1 MSHEASNGSHTP
13 AKSYYENWGENTNG
27 QSYSNDKLKLGY
39 ITSDQHY
46 YDKDVNNYNFAT
58 IEEFL
63 SPLFNANSTGA
74 GSGIKQLLLDLVYP
88 IGSVFTSTKNIS
100 PADRLGGTWRQLE
113 GQFLRAAT
121 SSSSIPSDSST
132 YKNTNGGHAEA
143 WRHTHTTSQA
153 SHKHD
158 ISTSTDYIDDH
169 KHYPENLSQY
179 FLTVDSFSNFY
190 ATDLTGYPSS
200 AVQVRYLISR
210 DTYKPNVEELEAT
223 SEAGGHSHNLSGDT
237 NYAEVDISIDEA
249 GSVNNTD
256 SEETANLPPYLNVY
270 MWVRTA

>member
-1 MSHEASNGSHTP
+1 MSHEASSGSHTP

-46 YDKDVNNYNFAT
+46 YDKDVNNYNFAI

-88 IGSVFTSTKNIS
+88 IGSVFTSTKNIN

-121 SSSSIPSDSST
+121 SSNSIPSDSST

-143 WRHTHTTSQA
+143 WRHTHA
-153 SHKHD
+153 C
-158 ISTSTDYIDDH
+158 STDRHSHD
-169 KHYPENLSQY
+169 
-179 FLTVDSFSNFY
+179 FLTVTDSNGSHNHYPNVAGQSFLTVESNTSVGFSDGKVWPNPGGNTRYLFTQ
-190 ATDLTGYPSS
+190 ATSKPYVKLPGATNNAGEHQHQLTGTTES
-200 AVQVRYLISR
+200 A
-210 DTYKPNVEELEAT
+210 N
-223 SEAGGHSHNLSGDT
+223 
-237 NYAEVDISIDEA
+237 VDISIGKA
-249 GSVNNTD
+249 GSVHNTD
-256 SEETANLPPYLNVY
+256 NEETANLPPYLNVY